1 MSGVTSRPQS
11 AVRRKPATERRAEIT
26 ETAASIAVSEG
37 LDKLTAKRVAETLG
51 VVPGLVTHY
60 FATADELVAA
70 AFAHAATQERQ
81 DLFGRAGA
89 AGLPRDQ
96 MRRLLAAW
104 LHEDR
109 DPVSLLWLDAWQA
122 SRRRPAL
129 RDEVTRQ
136 MIADLDRLSALIRE
150 GTGDFRVADPRETA
164 IQILGLIDG
173 LSVQAAT
180 RSTLDYAPVRDMVI
194 ITAERLLGLGPGTLR
209 PSARCGPVS
218 VPGGARPG

>member
-1 MSGVTSRPQS
+1 MLGVTSRPQA
-11 AVRRKPATERRAEIT
+11 AVRRKPASQRRAEIT

-51 VVPGLVTHY
+51 VFPGLVSHY

-70 AFAHAATQERQ
+70 AFAHAATQERE
-81 DLFGRAGA
+81 DVFGRAAA
-89 AGLPRDQ
+89 AGPPRDQ

-129 RDEVTRQ
+129 RDEVARQ
-136 MIADLDRLSALIRE
+136 MNADLDRLAALIRA
-150 GTGDFRVADPRETA
+150 GGGDFRAAEPRETA
-164 IQILGLIDG
+164 IQILSLIDG

-180 RSTLDYAPVRDMVI
+180 RSTLDYTAVRRMVI
-194 ITAERLLGLGPGTLR
+194 TTAERLLGLGPGTLR
-209 PSARCGPVS
+209 P
-218 VPGGARPG
+218 

>member
-1 MSGVTSRPQS
+1 MPCVSMRPARSRPAPVPASRRTARSVAVSVILAPGLPNWCRHQLLVGARVNNMSGVTSRPQS
-11 AVRRKPATERRAEIT
+11 AARRKPATERRAEIT

-51 VVPGLVTHY
+51 VFPGLVTHY

-70 AFAHAATQERQ
+70 AFAHAATQERE

-129 RDEVTRQ
+129 KDEV
-136 MIADLDRLSALIRE
+136 
-150 GTGDFRVADPRETA
+150 
-164 IQILGLIDG
+164 
-173 LSVQAAT
+173 
-180 RSTLDYAPVRDMVI
+180 
-194 ITAERLLGLGPGTLR
+194 
-209 PSARCGPVS
+209 
-218 VPGGARPG
+218 